1 MDERQSMGRK
11 KESKIKCGKVAS
23 KAGYREFILISL
35 TSESLRF

>member
-11 KESKIKCGKVAS
+11 KENKMKCGKVAS
-23 KAGYREFILISL
+23 KVGYREFILISL